1 VQAAAKNKI
10 ILHIRLNMIKT
21 SYKWVKRCL
30 GWIVLGGIVLS
41 ALGSYLVSLKTGY
54 GTVQIRLTW
63 NDKPYVTDRTVP
75 MELRIG
81 GKREVWEPGK
91 VLSIRPGLKVM
102 DLQVKGFRTCSTAAN
117 IVKDSESLAEF
128 RLEAELRTITIENL
142 KSNSIVNGEP
152 CGKIWV
158 LKSAE
163 VGKIYH
169 VEALTP
175 GYHPASLNIKLETP
189 GEDLIT
195 NVVWRP
201 LMAFVKLTMSP
212 ALKETSATFDSTLFD
227 AIAGGW
233 VEVGTHTLNVSNAN
247 CYPYSQ
253 IVEVVNEVTNTF
265 SVALLQKPGQL
276 AVEVTEPGAR
286 WELHESAGGLIA
298 VQGGVAELPV
308 GSNDL
313 TISAEGYTPQRR
325 LFMVEPNRKYS
336 WQVEL
341 EREGAVAFKRAKT
354 DFEDLMDKASGM
366 VLLEKNAGREW
377 KRIQDTKFD
386 NDDLVRGANQY
397 TRASLELTAAM
408 ENAEALEKYRTE
420 YYKISADGIGT
431 PDIIKYGGIDWDKIH
446 KLNFDADTVAQQAQQ
461 YEIAYNGIKQILE
474 SLPARGEGWT
484 NQARSSVN
492 IDYWILLRD
501 FPKAKSELAI
511 YTERFGPGT
520 DFDRWYGG
528 VAGKIQNWRDTI
540 DLKERYA
547 PQEPGSD
554 KANKKNP

>member
-1 VQAAAKNKI
+1 M
-10 ILHIRLNMIKT
+10 NMIKT
-21 SYKWVKRCL
+21 SYKWLKRCL
-30 GWIVLGGIVLS
+30 GWIVLGGIVLGV
-41 ALGSYLVSLKTGY
+41 LGSCLASLKTGY
-54 GTVQIRLTW
+54 GTVDIRLTW
-63 NDKPYVTDRTVP
+63 NGETYAPNQSAP

-81 GKREVWEPGK
+81 GKPHAWELGK
-91 VLSIRPGLKVM
+91 VLRLRPGPVSL
-102 DLQVKGFRTCSTAAN
+102 DCQVNGFRACSTTAN
-117 IVKDSESLAEF
+117 IVKNTKAVAEF

-169 VEALTP
+169 VEALAP
-175 GYHPASLNIKLETP
+175 GYHPVSLNIKLETP

-227 AIAGGW
+227 AMAGGW

-253 IVEVVNEVTNTF
+253 IVEVMNDVTNIF
-265 SVALLQKPGQL
+265 SVALQQKPGQL
-276 AVEVTEPGAR
+276 AVGVTEPDAR

-298 VQGGVAELPV
+298 VRGGVAELPV

-325 LFMVEPNRKYS
+325 VFMVEPNRKYS

-341 EREGAVAFKRAKT
+341 EREGAGAFKRAKT

-397 TRASLELTAAM
+397 TRASLELKAAM

-420 YYKISADGIGT
+420 YYKISAAGIGT

-446 KLNFDADTVAQQAQQ
+446 KLNFDADTAAQQAQQ
-461 YEIAYNGIKQILE
+461 YEIAYNAIRQILE
-474 SLPARGEGWT
+474 SLPARGEAWT
-484 NQARSSVN
+484 NQARASVN

-511 YTERFGPGT
+511 YTEQFGPGT

-528 VAGKIQNWRDTI
+528 VAKKIQNWRDTI

-547 PQEPGSD
+547 PQEAGSE
-554 KANKKNP
+554 KANKKSRDN

>member
-1 VQAAAKNKI
+1 
-10 ILHIRLNMIKT
+10 MIKT

-30 GWIVLGGIVLS
+30 GWIILGGIVLGV
-41 ALGSYLVSLKTGY
+41 LGSYLVSLKTGY
-54 GTVQIRLTW
+54 GTVEIRLAW
-63 NDKPYVTDRTVP
+63 NDKAYPSEQVSA
-75 MELRIG
+75 EASALRIG
-81 GKREVWEPGK
+81 GKPYVWKPGNN
-91 VLSIRPGLKVM
+91 LRLRPGQVKM
-102 DLQVKGFRTCSTAAN
+102 DLQLKGFRVCSTTAN
-117 IVKDSESLAEF
+117 VVKNSKAVAEF
-128 RLEAELRTITIENL
+128 RLEAEPRRITIENL
-142 KSNSIVNGEP
+142 KSNSVVNGEP
-152 CGKIWV
+152 CGKVWV
-158 LKSAE
+158 MKNAE
-163 VGKIYH
+163 VGKIYQ
-169 VEALTP
+169 VEALAP
-175 GYHPASLNIKLETP
+175 GYYPSTLTVKLETP
-189 GEDLIT
+189 GQDLVT
-195 NVVWRP
+195 NLVWRP
-201 LMAFVKLTMSP
+201 YMAFVRLTMSP
-212 ALKETSATFDSTLFD
+212 TLKETSVAFDGNWVD
-227 AIAGGW
+227 AAAGSW
-233 VEVGTHTLNVSNAN
+233 VEVGTRTLIVSNAN
-247 CYPYSQ
+247 CQPYSR
-253 IVEVVNEVTNTF
+253 IVEVLNGVTNSF
-265 SVALLQKPGQL
+265 LVALIQKPGQL
-276 AVEVTEPGAR
+276 AVEVKEASVR
-286 WELHESAGGLIA
+286 WELTESMGGPIA
-298 VQGGVAELPV
+298 VQAGMAELPA
-308 GSNDL
+308 GRNDL
-313 TISAEGYTPQRR
+313 TISAKGYTPQRR
-325 LFMVEPNRKYS
+325 VIMVEPNKKYS